1 MRLKAE
7 GPKILQIGGLY
18 NFRFCVVVDE
28 AEAED
33 LDNFDEPYSPS
44 TAKVTTSTFPLKITG
59 IYQHCTIR

>member
-7 GPKILQIGGLY
+7 GPKILQIGPHSPAARFWVFRALFFYLY

-33 LDNFDEPYSPS
+33 FDNF
-44 TAKVTTSTFPLKITG
+44 
-59 IYQHCTIR
+59 